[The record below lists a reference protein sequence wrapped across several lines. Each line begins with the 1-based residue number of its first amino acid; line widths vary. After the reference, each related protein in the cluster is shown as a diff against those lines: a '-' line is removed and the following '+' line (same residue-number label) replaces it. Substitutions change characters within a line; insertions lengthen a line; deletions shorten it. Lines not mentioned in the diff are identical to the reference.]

1 MSVELR
7 FGGFGHRVLL
17 FAAGFFIGVDT
28 VWGLIA
34 PFDEREHEQSLPL
47 GKLID
52 WTEFHGV
59 VSYSSGPR
67 AEPGFALEFSCI
79 RLKLRSTDATNL

>member
-1 MSVELR
+1 MR

-34 PFDEREHEQSLPL
+34 PFDEGDMS
-47 GKLID
+47 
-52 WTEFHGV
+52 
-59 VSYSSGPR
+59 R
-67 AEPGFALEFSCI
+67 ASPSAS
-79 RLKLRSTDATNL
+79 